1 MNRET
6 QDKLINIS
14 SGALTL
20 LVIAGIAFFSI
31 SSYQKIQ
38 QSSSNE
44 EAVKISDEN
53 RVAKSE
59 RIDTKEVEN
68 ELNKLA
74 EQKRLEEARIAAE
87 KRAREKAE
95 QERIAAEKR
104 AAEKAAAEKAAREKA
119 ERDRIA
125 AEKQA
130 AAKKEA
136 DRIAAVKA
144 AEAKAVAEKVAREK
158 AAEEKH
164 VAEKQAAEKKA
175 QEAKAAEKRA
185 ADAKAEEARKAS
197 EKQEADKKA
206 ADKKAADE
214 KAARERAD
222 KERAEKE
229 RLAAEKKAADQKAA
243 DAKKEA
249 DRKAAEAQKA
259 EEATR
264 IAAALT
270 SDYFAKVQDYLYTLW
285 IPPSGSYGLTTTIQ
299 FKVKED
305 GSIIGTPVISRESG
319 NDDFDNSVFVAIMS
333 AGKVPMPDDPVV
345 RKYLAKEGFEI
356 RFKPTN

>member
-95 QERIAAEKR
+95 Q
-104 AAEKAAAEKAAREKA
+104 
-119 ERDRIA
+119 
-125 AEKQA
+125 
-130 AAKKEA
+130 
-136 DRIAAVKA
+136 
-144 AEAKAVAEKVAREK
+144 
-158 AAEEKH
+158 
-164 VAEKQAAEKKA
+164 
-175 QEAKAAEKRA
+175 
-185 ADAKAEEARKAS
+185 
-197 EKQEADKKA
+197 
-206 ADKKAADE
+206 
-214 KAARERAD
+214 
-222 KERAEKE
+222 
-229 RLAAEKKAADQKAA
+229 
-243 DAKKEA
+243 
-249 DRKAAEAQKA
+249 
-259 EEATR
+259 
-264 IAAALT
+264 
-270 SDYFAKVQDYLYTLW
+270 
-285 IPPSGSYGLTTTIQ
+285 
-299 FKVKED
+299 
-305 GSIIGTPVISRESG
+305 
-319 NDDFDNSVFVAIMS
+319 
-333 AGKVPMPDDPVV
+333 
-345 RKYLAKEGFEI
+345 
-356 RFKPTN
+356 

>member
-95 QERIAAEKR
+95 QERIAAEK
-104 AAEKAAAEKAAREKA
+104 AAREKA

-130 AAKKEA
+130 TAKKEA

-158 AAEEKH
+158 AAEEKR